1 MGCGPSRAQ
10 RGACPCLG
18 AAVAA
23 VAAVAA
29 AAWGCHLGLTLTE
42 EARQAEGWTAWWTE
56 VSGWVDV
63 WVEAEEEVAWAAL

>member
-1 MGCGPSRAQ
+1 M
-10 RGACPCLG
+10 
-18 AAVAA
+18 AA